1 MTRPSTSCK
10 SFRGGMIACTCLP
23 WAQQMCSGSAWP
35 RARWPARSSAVACR
49 ARWRRLRSRAH
60 APGRSG
66 AAPQQQRVRCVVLC
80 TRVGRPAHVQYADN
94 CSSTPGSFRT
104 AHSLLPRLKTQT
116 ENWLFFCKGTK
127 AVRCHSRRE
136 ILYPGAGAICVMLI
150 EPAGW
155 QLVPL
160 PDYQQIQGHEK
171 CCSHPKRY
179 KAEE

>member
-1 MTRPSTSCK
+1 MAALGREHAGQRAAALWHAAPAGAA
-10 SFRGGMIACTCLP
+10 RAVALMRQR
-23 WAQQMCSGSAWP
+23 AQELHRNSSGSDVWCCAPEWGDQLMYSMLTTA
-35 RARWPARSSAVACR
+35 ARH
-49 ARWRRLRSRAH
+49 L
-60 APGRSG
+60 
-66 AAPQQQRVRCVVLC
+66 AAYC
-80 TRVGRPAHVQYADN
+80 
-94 CSSTPGSFRT
+94 FRT
-104 AHSLLPRLKTQT
+104 AHSLLPRLNTQA
-116 ENWLFFCKGTK
+116 EDLLFFCKGTK
-127 AVRCHSRRE
+127 AFRCQSRRE